1 MRLVQHKQEAYWF
14 YRFLSIFY
22 DKIVN
27 PLFWTVPMRD
37 KALQLGQLQEA
48 GITVA
53 DVGSGT
59 GFNTEGIVKIVPP
72 QQVTCV
78 DQSPHQMSKAKA
90 KPELLGCTFLQG
102 DAENLPLPSNS
113 FDRYVS
119 AGSIEYW
126 PDPAKGIREAY
137 RIVKPGGLALMIGPL
152 EPANPVGRFIAELW
166 MLFPKEEEYWQ
177 WFREAGFEDLQVCYV
192 KPQWVDGKGKYGIAL
207 AGRKPLTA
215 NTGQPEPPIPE
226 TEPEP
231 EKMGPGRRLLM
242 ILRVLIGS
250 LAGFL
255 FIPAALL
262 GYVRMAFT
270 DQSHIPEAERERL
283 NRYQIAALIVTAL
296 LIILLIA
303 LFR

>member
-37 KALQLGQLQEA
+37 KALQLGQLEET
-48 GITVA
+48 GIKVV

-90 KPELLGCTFLQG
+90 KPQLQGCTFLQG

-137 RIVKPGGLALMIGPL
+137 RVVKPGGLALMIGPL

-177 WFREAGFEDLQVCYV
+177 WFRDAGFEDLQVCYV

-215 NTGQPEPPIPE
+215 TTEPPPSPSAE
-226 TEPEP
+226 TAP
-231 EKMGPGRRLLM
+231 EKMGLGRRLLM
-242 ILRVLIGS
+242 IFRVLIGS

-283 NRYQIAALIVTAL
+283 NRHQIVAL
-296 LIILLIA
+296 LISAVLILLLIA
-303 LFR
+303 LLR

>member
-37 KALQLGQLQEA
+37 KALQLGQLQET
-48 GITVA
+48 GIKVV

-59 GFNTEGIVKIVPP
+59 GFNTEGIVKKVPP

-90 KPELLGCTFLQG
+90 KPELQGCTFLQG

-137 RIVKPGGLALMIGPL
+137 RVVKPGGLALMIGPL

-177 WFREAGFEDLQVCYV
+177 WFRDAGFEDLQVCYV

-215 NTGQPEPPIPE
+215 TTEQPSSPSAE
-226 TEPEP
+226 TAP
-231 EKMGPGRRLLM
+231 EKMGLGRRLLM

-283 NRYQIAALIVTAL
+283 NRHQIVAL
-296 LIILLIA
+296 LISAVLILLLIA
-303 LFR
+303 LLR

>member
-37 KALQLGQLQEA
+37 KALQLGQLQET
-48 GITVA
+48 GIKVV

-59 GFNTEGIVKIVPP
+59 GFNTEGIVKKVPP

-90 KPELLGCTFLQG
+90 KPELQGCTFLQG

-137 RIVKPGGLALMIGPL
+137 RVVKPGGLALMIGPL
-152 EPANPVGRFIAELW
+152 EPANPMGRFIAELW

-177 WFREAGFEDLQVCYV
+177 WFRDAGFEDLQVCYV

-215 NTGQPEPPIPE
+215 TTEQPSSPSAE
-226 TEPEP
+226 TAP
-231 EKMGPGRRLLM
+231 EKMGLGRRLLM

-283 NRYQIAALIVTAL
+283 NRHQIVAL
-296 LIILLIA
+296 LISAVLILLLIA
-303 LFR
+303 LLR

>member
-1 MRLVQHKQEAYWF
+1 
-14 YRFLSIFY
+14 
-22 DKIVN
+22 
-27 PLFWTVPMRD
+27 MRD
-37 KALQLGQLQEA
+37 KALQLGQLQET
-48 GITVA
+48 GIRVV

-59 GFNTEGIVKIVPP
+59 GFNTEGIVKKVPP

-90 KPELLGCTFLQG
+90 KPELQGCTFLQG
-102 DAENLPLPSNS
+102 DAENLPLPTNS

-137 RIVKPGGLALMIGPL
+137 RVVKPGGLALMIGPL

-177 WFREAGFEDLQVCYV
+177 WFRDAGFEDLQVCYV

-215 NTGQPEPPIPE
+215 TTEPPPSPSAE
-226 TEPEP
+226 TAP
-231 EKMGPGRRLLM
+231 EKMGLGRRLLM

-283 NRYQIAALIVTAL
+283 NRHQIVAL
-296 LIILLIA
+296 LISAVLILLLIA
-303 LFR
+303 LLR

>member
-48 GITVA
+48 GIKVV

-90 KPELLGCTFLQG
+90 KPALQGCTFLQG

-166 MLFPKEEEYWQ
+166 MLFLKEEEYWQ

-207 AGRKPLTA
+207 AGRKPLTD
-215 NTGQPEPPIPE
+215 TTEQPPAPVAQ
-226 TEPEP
+226 TEP
-231 EKMGPGRRLLM
+231 EKMGLGRRLLM
-242 ILRVLIGS
+242 IFRVLIGS

-255 FIPAALL
+255 FIPVALL

-283 NRYQIAALIVTAL
+283 NRHQIVAL
-296 LIILLIA
+296 LITAVLILLLIA

>member
-1 MRLVQHKQEAYWF
+1 
-14 YRFLSIFY
+14 
-22 DKIVN
+22 
-27 PLFWTVPMRD
+27 MRD

-90 KPELLGCTFLQG
+90 KPELQGCTFLQG

>member
-1 MRLVQHKQEAYWF
+1 
-14 YRFLSIFY
+14 
-22 DKIVN
+22 
-27 PLFWTVPMRD
+27 MRD

-215 NTGQPEPPIPE
+215 NTGQSEPPIPE

>member
-37 KALQLGQLQEA
+37 KALQLGQLQET
-48 GITVA
+48 GIKVV

-59 GFNTEGIVKIVPP
+59 GFNTEGIVKKVPP

-90 KPELLGCTFLQG
+90 KPELQGCTFLQG

-137 RIVKPGGLALMIGPL
+137 RVVKPGGLALMIGPL
-152 EPANPVGRFIAELW
+152 EPANPMGRFIAELW
-166 MLFPKEEEYWQ
+166 MLFPKEEEYWL
-177 WFREAGFEDLQVCYV
+177 WFRDAGFEDLQVCYV

-215 NTGQPEPPIPE
+215 TTEQPSSPSAE
-226 TEPEP
+226 TAP
-231 EKMGPGRRLLM
+231 EKMGLGRRLLM

-283 NRYQIAALIVTAL
+283 NRHQIVAL
-296 LIILLIA
+296 LISAVLILLLIA
-303 LFR
+303 LLR

>member
-1 MRLVQHKQEAYWF
+1 
-14 YRFLSIFY
+14 
-22 DKIVN
+22 
-27 PLFWTVPMRD
+27 MRD
-37 KALQLGQLQEA
+37 KALQLGQLEET
-48 GITVA
+48 GIKVV

-90 KPELLGCTFLQG
+90 KPELQGCTFLQG

-296 LIILLIA
+296 MIILLIA

>member
-1 MRLVQHKQEAYWF
+1 
-14 YRFLSIFY
+14 
-22 DKIVN
+22 
-27 PLFWTVPMRD
+27 MRD
-37 KALQLGQLQEA
+37 KALQLGQLEET
-48 GITVA
+48 GIKVV

-90 KPELLGCTFLQG
+90 KPELQGCTFLQG

-137 RIVKPGGLALMIGPL
+137 RVVKPGGLALMIGPL

-207 AGRKPLTA
+207 AGRKPLTD
-215 NTGQPEPPIPE
+215 TTEQPPVSAAQ
-226 TEPEP
+226 TEP

-242 ILRVLIGS
+242 IFRVLIGS

-270 DQSHIPEAERERL
+270 DQSHIPETERERL
-283 NRYQIAALIVTAL
+283 NRHQIVAL
-296 LIILLIA
+296 LITAVLILLLIA
-303 LFR
+303 LLR